1 MRWRDQRESD
11 NIEDRR
17 SQSGS
22 DIGTRIPIVGKGKI
36 VLFIVVLVA
45 GYYGVDL
52 TGLLNSNLIDLDDT
66 TSISSTSPVDN
77 SSINNNATKFTSTIL
92 ASTEDYWSQ
101 EFQQLGKT
109 YIAPKL
115 VLYSGATR
123 TACGTG
129 QAMMGPFYC
138 NLDQTVYLDL
148 SFYQEMKQRLGGGGD
163 FAQGY
168 VIAHEVGHHVQ
179 NLLGIL
185 AKVEQ
190 LKLNQSNETSNQLSV
205 KLELQADCY
214 AGLWGNAM
222 QKQNILEMG
231 DIEQALN
238 TVQAIGD
245 DRLQQQ
251 NNGYIIPDSFTHGSS
266 KQRYNW
272 FKRGFDSG
280 AINQCN
286 TFIQ

>member
-17 SQSGS
+17 SQSAS
-22 DIGTRIPIVGKGKI
+22 DIGTRIPIGGKGKI
-36 VLFIVVLVA
+36 ILFLIVLVA

-52 TGLLNSNLIDLDDT
+52 TGLLDSSVINLGDNT
-66 TSISSTSPVDN
+66 STSRVDDAPLN
-77 SSINNNATKFTSTIL
+77 DSDAAKFTSVIL
-92 ASTEDYWSQ
+92 ASTEDFWQ
-101 EFQQLGKT
+101 EQFQQLGKT
-109 YIAPKL
+109 YIPPKL

-123 TACGTG
+123 TLCGTG

-138 NLDQTVYLDL
+138 NLDKTVYLDL
-148 SFYQEMKQRLGGGGD
+148 SFYQEMKRRLGGGGD

-179 NLLGIL
+179 NLLGTFDKL
-185 AKVEQ
+185 QQ
-190 LKLNQSNETSNQLSV
+190 LGQNQTNQLSI

-222 QKQNILEMG
+222 QKQHILEVG

-251 NNGYIIPDSFTHGSS
+251 NNGYVVPDSFTHGTS
-266 KQRYNW
+266 KQRYTW

-280 AINQCN
+280 SINQCN

>member
-22 DIGTRIPIVGKGKI
+22 DIGTRIPIGGKGKI
-36 VLFIVVLVA
+36 VLFVVVLVA

-52 TGLLNSNLIDLDDT
+52 TGLLDSNVIDLDD
-66 TSISSTSPVDN
+66 STSTSQIDN
-77 SSINNNATKFTSTIL
+77 TQPNDADKFTSVIL
-92 ASTEDYWSQ
+92 ASTEDFWREQ
-101 EFQQLGKT
+101 FQKLGKT
-109 YIAPKL
+109 YIPPKL
-115 VLYSGATR
+115 VLYNGATQ
-123 TACGTG
+123 TMCGTG

-138 NLDQTVYLDL
+138 NLDKTVYLDL
-148 SFYQEMKQRLGGGGD
+148 SFYQEMKRRLGGGGD

-179 NLLGIL
+179 NLLGTFN
-185 AKVEQ
+185 KVEQ
-190 LKLNQSNETSNQLSV
+190 LSQNQSTLIRNQLSV

-214 AGLWGNAM
+214 AGLWGNGV
-222 QKQNILEMG
+222 KNILDTG

-245 DRLQQQ
+245 DRLQQE
-251 NNGYIIPDSFTHGSS
+251 NNGYIVPDSFTHGTS
-266 KQRYNW
+266 KQRYTW
-272 FKRGFDSG
+272 FKRGYDSG
-280 AINQCN
+280 SMDQCN